1 MHSFL
6 PTIIGELAVHEWDIR
21 SSLEPSPS
29 LSVKSLPVL
38 MEKVPSN
45 RRPWTLPFETT
56 STSSRPIRFRFELT
70 GVAAGRPDV
79 VVEGDKARMETH
91 GEGPANLYLSGDT
104 GTFVLLMYGRLTL
117 DSVIAAGRFKAE
129 GDLGLVPDFD
139 RWLKQH

>member
-29 LSVKSLPVL
+29 LSANSLPVL

-45 RRPWTLPFETT
+45 RRPWTLPFEAT
-56 STSSRPIRFRFELT
+56 STSSRLIRYRFELT
-70 GVAAGRPDV
+70 GEAGGWQDVAVGK
-79 VVEGDKARMETH
+79 DKVRMETP
-91 GEGPANLYLSGDT
+91 GEGSANLTLAGDT

-117 DSVIAAGRFKAE
+117 DSVIAAGSFKAE

-139 RWLKQH
+139 RWLKKH